1 MHERSGIFRTR
12 LVGMA
17 AVLGLGAGMFGCLD
31 RPVAKTTPNLQSGVR
46 IPVVNDAIEN
56 VDVLF
61 EVDNSNSMA
70 ENQANLARNFNTLID
85 QLVNPPVNP
94 MTMRPDHPPVKSLH
108 VGIISSD
115 LGTPGSVVPSCAN
128 SDTGDDGLLNP
139 IKSGLAIRTHQ
150 PWTTAPP
157 GRRPMRCTNDPNQY
171 PSFLTFT
178 SVATGGTPATNAT
191 EFRDDFVCNAYLST
205 GGCGLE
211 QQLESAYRALVVRNP
226 RAVPGNTDAN
236 AGFVRD
242 NAVLAIVMVTDE
254 EDGSVRDCRFA
265 EAGVPCTDAVGVFDV
280 LSPDWS
286 SSDLNLR
293 FYMYTPGSRQDPTWP
308 IDRYIDP
315 ARPNRGFTSLKPGR
329 PDLVVF
335 SAIAGVPLNLPMRA
349 LPSGTSMEVD
359 YDALLGRMPD
369 GSDGYTGASAEGPIS
384 MRQRNMDPMCST
396 RVVPACRREGS
407 APATTCDSAAQ
418 YTAAP
423 SRRIVEVVRRF
434 ANGYNNG
441 TLHSVCAND
450 YTPALTQIVERIQER
465 ISGRCLPR
473 ALEVEPARCAD
484 GSSGCQRVNCIV
496 REILPAGMSTSVCTA
511 ARGRTP
517 GERYFVTPTAP
528 RDTCIVN
535 QVLVTPGGDPPAGQE
550 GFLYD
555 TRRSASAPDCARHI
569 EFTAGGSPV
578 SGSTA
583 IIECVRVTRVRGW
596 GERADSGAQLALRSE
611 HILHAHALR
620 I

>member
-1 MHERSGIFRTR
+1 MHERSGVFRTR

-85 QLVNPPVNP
+85 QLVNPPINP
-94 MTMRPDHPPVKSLH
+94 MTGRPNNPPVKSLH

-178 SVATGGTPATNAT
+178 SVATPSTPATNAT

-211 QQLESAYRALVVRNP
+211 QQIESAYRALVVRNP
-226 RAVPGNTDAN
+226 RVQTGNTDPN

-254 EDGSVRDCRFA
+254 EDGSVRDCRFQ
-265 EAGVPCTDAVGVFDV
+265 EAGVPCTDAVGVFDIM
-280 LSPDWS
+280 SPDWS

-293 FYMYTPGSRQDPTWP
+293 FYMYTPGSRQDPTWA

-329 PDLVVF
+329 PDLVIF

-349 LPSGTSMEVD
+349 ASSGTGMEVD
-359 YDALLGRMPD
+359 YDTLLGRMPD
-369 GSDGYTGASAEGPIS
+369 GSDGYTGEQTGSGPVS

-407 APATTCDSAAQ
+407 PAVTTCDSGAQ
-418 YTAAP
+418 YFAWP
-423 SRRIVEVVRRF
+423 SRRVVQVARRF
-434 ANGYNNG
+434 ADRYNNG
-441 TLHSVCAND
+441 TVSSICAND
-450 YTPALTQIVERIQER
+450 YTPALTQIVERIQAR

-473 ALEVEPARCAD
+473 ALETEPAQCAN
-484 GSSGCQRVNCIV
+484 GMPGCQRVKCIV
-496 REILPAGMSTSVCTA
+496 REILPAGMSTSVCTG
-511 ARGRTP
+511 ARGRTA
-517 GERYFVTPTAP
+517 GERDLTTPTMP
-528 RDTCIVN
+528 RSTCVVN
-535 QVLVTPGGDPPAGQE
+535 QVLVTPGGAPPAGQE
-550 GFLYD
+550 GFYYD
-555 TRRSASAPDCARHI
+555 TRRDPSAPDCAQHI
-569 EFTAGGSPV
+569 EFTGNANLVAGA
-578 SGSTA
+578 TA
-583 IIECVRVTRVRGW
+583 VIECVQAGVAA
-596 GERADSGAQLALRSE
+596 ADAGAAD
-611 HILHAHALR
+611 
-620 I
+620 

>member
-1 MHERSGIFRTR
+1 MHERSGVFRTR

-85 QLVNPPVNP
+85 QLVNPPINP
-94 MTMRPDHPPVKSLH
+94 MTGRPNNPPVKSLH

-178 SVATGGTPATNAT
+178 SVATPSTPATNAT

-211 QQLESAYRALVVRNP
+211 QQIESAYRALVVRNP
-226 RAVPGNTDAN
+226 RVQTGNTDPN

-254 EDGSVRDCRFA
+254 EDGSVRDCRFQ
-265 EAGVPCTDAVGVFDV
+265 EAGVPCTDAVGVFDIM
-280 LSPDWS
+280 SPDWS

-293 FYMYTPGSRQDPTWP
+293 FYMYTPGSRQDPTWA

-329 PDLVVF
+329 PDLVIF
-335 SAIAGVPLNLPMRA
+335 SAIAGVPLDLPMRA
-349 LPSGTSMEVD
+349 GRVD

-369 GSDGYTGASAEGPIS
+369 GSDGYTGEQSGSGPVS
-384 MRQRNMDPMCST
+384 MRQRTMDPMCST
-396 RVVPACRREGS
+396 RVAPACRREGS
-407 APATTCDSAAQ
+407 APTTACDAASQ

-434 ANGYNNG
+434 ADRNNNG
-441 TLHSVCAND
+441 TLHSICAND
-450 YTPALTQIVERIQER
+450 YTPALTQIVERIQAR
-465 ISGRCLPR
+465 ISGRCLSR
-473 ALEVEPARCAD
+473 DLETEPAQCAN
-484 GSSGCQRVNCIV
+484 GMPGCQRVSCIV
-496 REILPAGMSTSVCTA
+496 REILPPGMTTAACDA

-517 GERYFVTPTAP
+517 GSPDLSSPSAP
-528 RDTCIVN
+528 RATCVVN
-535 QVLVTPGGDPPAGQE
+535 QVLVTPGGAPPAGQA
-550 GFLYD
+550 GFFYD
-555 TRRSASAPDCARHI
+555 TRRDPAAPGCARHI
-569 EFTAGGSPV
+569 EFTAEASLT
-578 SGSTA
+578 SGA
-583 IIECVRVTRVRGW
+583 VGVIECVQQQVTATNF
-596 GERADSGAQLALRSE
+596 ELNDNNPTGACR
-611 HILHAHALR
+611 
-620 I
+620 